1 MANVAHANVE
11 IGPEASLHVV
21 RGEVRGG
28 VTFVLLPGYADSWWS
43 YSLVLP
49 RLAAEFDVVVIDPR
63 GHGDSGRPAC
73 CYRVEDFAGDIVAVL
88 DALELPRVPLVGHSG
103 SCFAAR
109 QVAVRH
115 PDRVAALGLI
125 ASPVALDRGPLQP
138 LIDSVRSLKDPVP
151 EDFIRDF
158 QVGAAHLPLPGP
170 FVEGLVSESAKVPAR
185 VWRDTLDGLVE
196 YRDEHDLGSIAAPTT
211 LIWGD
216 RDPIVSREDQD
227 RLRGAIRGAE
237 LVVLADTGHT
247 PHWERPEA
255 TVDVLIELA
264 TRIG

>member
-1 MANVAHANVE
+1 MAAIEHTSVDNGTEV
-11 IGPEASLHVV
+11 SLHVV

-28 VTFVLLPGYADSWWS
+28 VTLVLLPGYADSWWS

-49 RLAAEFDVVVIDPR
+49 RLADEFDVVVIDPR
-63 GHGDSGRPAC
+63 GHGDSDRPAC

-88 DALELPRVPLVGHSG
+88 DALEIPRVALVGHSG

-109 QVAVRH
+109 QVAMRH
-115 PDRVAALGLI
+115 PSRVASLGLI
-125 ASPVALDRGPLQP
+125 ASPVALDRRRLQP
-138 LIDSVRSLKDPVP
+138 LLDAVRSLTDPVA

-158 QVGAAHLPLPGP
+158 QAGAAHLPLPGP
-170 FVEGLVSESAKVPAR
+170 FIAGLVSESAKVPSR

-216 RDPIVSREDQD
+216 RDSIVSRDDQE
-227 RLRGAIRGAE
+227 RQRRAIRGAE
-237 LVVLADTGHT
+237 LVIVADTGHC
-247 PHWERPEA
+247 PHWERPDA
-255 TVDVLIELA
+255 TIDVLIEMA
-264 TRIG
+264 NHIG